1 MVAKN
6 TRSVRK
12 RKTFFLVGGTFSAFC
27 VHRLAHA
34 TGLNYRG
41 YKDMTTKKDL
51 LQLIET
57 LDAKIE
63 ENTKALKPPTL
74 KDRIAKLIAHEIK
87 AFKLTKAQKKKQH
100 ALWKK
105 ELKELPKLRAA
116 RVVEA
121 KKLRARKERILKAL
135 SVWLDAGDVIGRY
148 K

>member
-1 MVAKN
+1 VYEKERQLLGA
-6 TRSVRK
+6 
-12 RKTFFLVGGTFSAFC
+12 FSAFC

-121 KKLRARKERILKAL
+121 KKLRARKEKIVKAL
-135 SVWLDAGDVIGRY
+135 SVWLDAGDVIGSY